1 MPSDLIREWV
11 ARCVKLRGVGVGVV
25 AGRRGLGRAG
35 AARQRKVLALIERAD
50 AALVEARYVHLQ
62 IGAVQRIR
70 RQFLDREANRFGRGA
85 KSPIRETRPLLL
97 ADRGRKQL
105 GSSVE
110 AEGSHG
116 QGPLIFLVRT
126 RFVNRN
132 RTHTR
137 TDTEG

>member
-1 MPSDLIREWV
+1 
-11 ARCVKLRGVGVGVV
+11 
-25 AGRRGLGRAG
+25 
-35 AARQRKVLALIERAD
+35 LIEAGFVD
-50 AALVEARYVHLQ
+50 LQ

-97 ADRGRKQL
+97 ADRGGKQF
-105 GSSVE
+105 GSCVE

-126 RFVNRN
+126 RVRFS
-132 RTHTR
+132 R
-137 TDTEG
+137 TDRTGPPKAAARRHTSFQDSP